1 MVQNII
7 DVRNLSKSFD
17 ISSKEPGLKGT
28 IKHFFRRQTKS
39 LKVIKNISFEIK
51 QGEIVG
57 FLGANGAGKTTI
69 LKMLCG
75 LIYPSKGSISVSG
88 YLPFRRKENFLKNIT
103 LIMGQ
108 KQQLIWDLPP
118 IESFYLN
125 ASIYDL
131 DKFEAKKR
139 IKKLSEMLDID
150 EELFKPVR
158 KLSLGQRMKSELL
171 AALIHEPNILFLDEP
186 TLGLDI
192 NAQRNLRKFL
202 KKYNQETNA
211 TICLTS
217 HYMKDIT
224 SLCKRVIC
232 VHNGSISYDGELD
245 LLLKKLSPVKEIL
258 IVCRSEEDANKLENS
273 AKIAVENYIYNFDN
287 YKLDL
292 AAYEVLSLAINT
304 NLYLNDNQPWLLIK
318 EKDNLPLVKEIIYNV
333 LESTRI
339 IGLLLLPLLPE
350 LSIKINEQ
358 LGSIYREVI
367 PWKKQLIWGLLVSN
381 SSLPKP
387 TPIINKLEYEQ
398 KL

>member
-1 MVQNII
+1 MEKNII
-7 DVRNLSKSFD
+7 DVRDLSKSFY
-17 ISSKEPGLKGT
+17 ISTKEPGIKGT
-28 IKHFFRRQTKS
+28 IKHFFKRQTKR

-51 QGEIVG
+51 EGEIVG

-75 LIYPSKGSISVSG
+75 LIYPSEGSILVSG
-88 YLPFRRKENFLKNIT
+88 HLPFKRNENFLKNIT
-103 LIMGQ
+103 FIMGQ

-131 DKFEAKKR
+131 DKFEAKSR
-139 IKKLSEMLDID
+139 IKKLSDMLEID
-150 EELFKPVR
+150 NELFIPVR

-171 AALIHEPNILFLDEP
+171 AALIHKPNILFLDEP

-202 KKYNQETNA
+202 QKYNKETNA

-245 LLLKKLSPVKEIL
+245 ILLKKLSPVKEIL
-258 IVCRSEEDANKLENS
+258 IICSSEEDAIQLESSGFSVINKTKNEITI
-273 AKIAVENYIYNFDN
+273 KVENNSITTALKTILNNFDIE
-287 YKLDL
+287 DL
-292 AAYEVLSLAINT
+292 YINEPPI
-304 NLYLNDNQPWLLIK
+304 DEIIGKILIK
-318 EKDNLPLVKEIIYNV
+318 KDYDI
-333 LESTRI
+333 
-339 IGLLLLPLLPE
+339 
-350 LSIKINEQ
+350 
-358 LGSIYREVI
+358 
-367 PWKKQLIWGLLVSN
+367 
-381 SSLPKP
+381 
-387 TPIINKLEYEQ
+387 
-398 KL
+398 